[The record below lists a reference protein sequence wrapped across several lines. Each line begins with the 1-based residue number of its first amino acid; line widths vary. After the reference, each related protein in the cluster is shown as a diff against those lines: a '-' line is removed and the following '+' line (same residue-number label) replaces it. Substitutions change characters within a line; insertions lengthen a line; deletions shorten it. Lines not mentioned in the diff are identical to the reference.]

1 MNEIKLG
8 KYKHYKGQFYVV
20 MSIARDSGTL
30 KELVVYKGLYDSDKF
45 GKNPV
50 WVRPKKEFLENV
62 NLNEDVIPRFVFV
75 GEE

>member
-1 MNEIKLG
+1 MSEIKIG

-20 MSIARDSGTL
+20 IYIARDSETL
-30 KELVVYKGLYDSDKF
+30 EDVVVYKGLYDSDKF
-45 GKNPV
+45 GKNPL

-62 NLNEDVIPRFVFV
+62 NLKGNLIPRFVFV